1 MNNILVVY
9 VGVAGIR
16 SEDINEYIHKLS
28 SKITPK
34 SFEGEV
40 IFLPIQSYDIR
51 MECVNPIYITDSELI
66 NEHTNKMLKLHEELD
81 YQIGIN
87 RSKYE
92 EKN

>member
-51 MECVNPIYITDSELI
+51 ME
-66 NEHTNKMLKLHEELD
+66 
-81 YQIGIN
+81 
-87 RSKYE
+87 
-92 EKN
+92 